1 MIALNM
7 AQSKTSRS
15 TWWQQFWRIVQPDWG
30 SRPSRRTIGLLLG
43 LILLSVG
50 SNSFLIW
57 ETVQR
62 GELLS
67 ALAAQDTSRFVRA
80 IGIFLGIIAASVPL
94 LSFKS
99 YVQDRLGLQW
109 RYWLTE
115 RFMHQYFANQT
126 FYQLSAQTKIDNP
139 DQRISEDIRSFTQ
152 QSLSLLVISFDSI
165 VQLVG
170 FAGVLWIISKSLLVI
185 LLTYAIV
192 GTGIATF
199 LFGRI
204 LVRINVEQL
213 KREADFRFGLIRI
226 RENAESIALYR
237 GQHRELNAMQ
247 QRFLQVIQNFNRLIR
262 WQFNLTIFQNSYQY
276 VTFILPFIVLAPRIF
291 SGELEIGVVSQSQ
304 AAFERIGLAL
314 GLVITQ
320 FDQLTALAASIDR
333 LDHLQTAI
341 RTPRPPTQQIQILE
355 GTPLAFQQVTLYV
368 PDGSRRLIEDLSTAV
383 LPGSALLIMGE
394 SGVGKSSLLRAVA
407 GLWSTGSGCII
418 RPATPNLLFLPQRP
432 YMIWGSLR
440 QQLLY
445 PRLSPHSDQ
454 QLMQIL
460 QQVNLSHLISDGLND
475 GLNDETTSTGLDS
488 ITDWAKRLSLGE
500 QQRLAFA
507 RLLLAQPL
515 YALLDEATS
524 ALDIAQEA
532 RLYTLLQT
540 TSISFISIGHR
551 STLLNYHQQVLYLKR
566 DQTWRLQKI

>member
-7 AQSKTSRS
+7 AQSKISRS
-15 TWWQQFWRIVQPDWG
+15 TWWQQFWRIVQTDWG

-50 SNSFLIW
+50 SSSFLIW

-139 DQRISEDIRSFTQ
+139 DQRISEDIRNFTQ
-152 QSLSLLVISFDSI
+152 QSLSLLVIGLDSI
-165 VQLVG
+165 VQLIG

-185 LLTYAIV
+185 LLTYAIL

-204 LVRINVEQL
+204 LVRINAEQL
-213 KREADFRFGLIRI
+213 KREADFRFGLIRV

-237 GQHRELNAMQ
+237 GHHRELNAMQ

-262 WQFNLTIFQNSYQY
+262 WQLNLTVFQNAYQY
-276 VTFILPFIVLAPRIF
+276 ITFILPFIILSPRIF
-291 SGELEIGVVSQSQ
+291 SGELEIGAISQSQ

-320 FDQLTALAASIDR
+320 FDQLTAFVASIER
-333 LDHLQTAI
+333 LDCLQSTV
-341 RTPRPPTQQIQILE
+341 RSLLLPTQQIHLIE

-368 PDGSRRLIEDLSTAV
+368 PNGSRRLIEDLSLTV
-383 LPGSALLIMGE
+383 QPHSALLIMGE
-394 SGVGKSSLLRAVA
+394 SGVGKSSLLRAIA
-407 GLWSTGSGCII
+407 GLWSTGSGQII
-418 RPATPNLLFLPQRP
+418 RPATQKLLFLPQRP
-432 YMIWGSLR
+432 YMILGSLR

-445 PRLSPHSDQ
+445 PYLVSPSDE

-460 QQVNLSHLISDGLND
+460 EQVNLSYLINGSSNRA
-475 GLNDETTSTGLDS
+475 GLDRVE
-488 ITDWAKRLSLGE
+488 DWAKRLSVGE

-507 RLLLAQPL
+507 RLLLIQPL

-524 ALDIAQEA
+524 ALDIAQETH
-532 RLYTLLQT
+532 LYTLLQT
-540 TSISFISIGHR
+540 SSISFISVGHR

>member
-50 SNSFLIW
+50 SSSFLIW

-115 RFMHQYFANQT
+115 QFLDQYFSNQI
-126 FYQLSAQTKIDNP
+126 FYQLTAQTEVDNP
-139 DQRISEDIRSFTQ
+139 DQRISEDIRNFTQ
-152 QSLSLLVISFDSI
+152 QSLSLLVIGLDSI
-165 VQLVG
+165 VQLIG

-185 LLTYAIV
+185 LLTYAIL

-204 LVRINVEQL
+204 LVRINAEQL
-213 KREADFRFGLIRI
+213 KREADFRFGLIRV

-237 GQHRELNAMQ
+237 GHHRELNAMQ

-262 WQFNLTIFQNSYQY
+262 WQLNLTVFQNAYQY
-276 VTFILPFIVLAPRIF
+276 ITFILPFIILSPRIF
-291 SGELEIGVVSQSQ
+291 SGELEIGAISQSQ

-320 FDQLTALAASIDR
+320 FDQLTAFVASIER
-333 LDHLQTAI
+333 LDCLQSTV
-341 RTPRPPTQQIQILE
+341 RSLLLPTQQIHLIE

-368 PDGSRRLIEDLSTAV
+368 PNGSRRLIEDLSLTV
-383 LPGSALLIMGE
+383 QPHSALLIMGE
-394 SGVGKSSLLRAVA
+394 SGVGKSSLLRAIA
-407 GLWSTGSGCII
+407 GLWSTGSGQII
-418 RPATPNLLFLPQRP
+418 RPATQKLLFLPQRP
-432 YMIWGSLR
+432 YMILGSLR

-445 PRLSPHSDQ
+445 PYLVSPSDE

-460 QQVNLSHLISDGLND
+460 EQVNLSYLINGSSNRA
-475 GLNDETTSTGLDS
+475 GLDRVE
-488 ITDWAKRLSLGE
+488 DWAKRLSVGE

-507 RLLLAQPL
+507 RLLLIQPL

-524 ALDIAQEA
+524 ALDIAQETH
-532 RLYTLLQT
+532 LYTLLQT
-540 TSISFISIGHR
+540 SSISFISVGHR